1 MAKEKFIFEK
11 TVYLGDTN
19 AEGNVYFSRYFE
31 WQGQAREAFYKKYF
45 PIEIWNTGLKIITV
59 NALIEYKKE
68 AYLFDEISIE
78 IQLRNLKQASAEM
91 IFTYI
96 KKNTGELVATGLQKV
111 AFADKSGKLIHM
123 PEKINQIATSY
134 AAL

>member
-19 AEGNVYFSRYFE
+19 AEGNVYFARYFD

-45 PIEIWNTGLKIITV
+45 PIEIWNSGLKIITV
-59 NALIEYKKE
+59 NASIEYKQE

-78 IQLRNLKQASAEM
+78 IKLSNLKQASAEM
-91 IFTYI
+91 AFTFVN
-96 KKNTGELVATGLQKV
+96 KLTGKLLASGLQKI

-123 PEKINQIATSY
+123 PEKINQIANSFIE
-134 AAL
+134 